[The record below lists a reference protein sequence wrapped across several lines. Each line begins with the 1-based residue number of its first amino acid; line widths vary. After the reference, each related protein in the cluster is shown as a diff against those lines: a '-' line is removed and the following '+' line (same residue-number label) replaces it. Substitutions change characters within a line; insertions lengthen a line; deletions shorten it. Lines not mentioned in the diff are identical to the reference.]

1 MEITWPI
8 IITPYVL
15 AVIINVLSQCL
26 LNKGINYGD
35 ASGTVAGR
43 WEEDRSSEDF

>member
-8 IITPYVL
+8 IIIPSVS
-15 AVIINVLSQCL
+15 AVIINVLSKCL
-26 LNKGINYGD
+26 LNKGINYRD

-43 WEEDRSSEDF
+43 WEEDRRFEDF